1 VERLAHLKVKSSWA
15 SVALMVT
22 GLLLSCAPASSTSK
36 RNTAPPPLG
45 RSPTVPEV
53 PQTVIES
60 FTPGSWALRKEV
72 ADSMDGQVG
81 DLFGKRVAL
90 SGDWAVIASPDFGL
104 NTSMCQGCRS
114 SQGKVSLFHHDSQTG
129 WNLNDSLEGMLGQG
143 LGSNVF
149 LSGDLFL
156 VGLRES
162 NLIRRYSVQDIQLNG
177 LSAANF
183 QEINS
188 PDTALYPAFGGAME
202 ASSSHL
208 VIASLNAL
216 HLYTYPGSELI
227 RSFSS
232 ELSNSTGLGFALYKN
247 EILVGDNHRVRCY
260 QSADHFQNSSHE
272 LSSTTLGFDV
282 GSQFGNMLAASESYL
297 AISASERVHV
307 FKRAGIC
314 QWSFVQTLS
323 ALHSLSGAQF
333 GSWLSMTESLI
344 AVGSL
349 GDPHPGNSILNFLPP
364 LLPEDFFAEAE
375 PRPFGS
381 VTVYTLKDQAWIPT
395 AYINS
400 PAALG
405 GPQKFGR
412 GISLSANRMLV
423 GTEINASLGAAYF
436 FELLK

>member
-1 VERLAHLKVKSSWA
+1 MERLGHLKIKSSWA
-15 SVALMVT
+15 SLALMVT

-36 RNTAPPPLG
+36 INIAPPPLG
-45 RSPTVPEV
+45 SPTAPDVS
-53 PQTVIES
+53 QTVIES
-60 FTPGSWALRKEV
+60 FTPRTWVLREEV

-104 NTSMCQGCRS
+104 DTSMCQGCRS

-162 NLIRRYSVQDIQLNG
+162 NLTRRYSVRDIQLNG
-177 LSAANF
+177 LSTLNF

-188 PDTALYPAFGGAME
+188 PDPALYPAFGGAME

-216 HLYTYPGSELI
+216 HLYTYPDSGLI

-232 ELSNSTGLGFALYKN
+232 ESYNTTGLGFALYQN
-247 EILVGDNHRVRCY
+247 EILVGDNGKVKCY
-260 QSADHFQNSSHE
+260 QSEDQFQNSSHE
-272 LSSTTLGFDV
+272 LSSATLEFDV
-282 GSQFGNMLAASESYL
+282 GSQFGNMLAVSESYL
-297 AISASERVHV
+297 AISASERVHI

-323 ALHSLSGAQF
+323 AVHSLPGSQF
-333 GSWLSMTESLI
+333 GSWLSMTQDLL
-344 AVGSL
+344 AVGSQA
-349 GDPHPGNSILNFLPP
+349 DPYPGHSILNFLPP

-381 VTVYTLKDQAWIPT
+381 VTIYTLKDQAWIPT

-412 GISLSANRMLV
+412 GISLSTNRMLV